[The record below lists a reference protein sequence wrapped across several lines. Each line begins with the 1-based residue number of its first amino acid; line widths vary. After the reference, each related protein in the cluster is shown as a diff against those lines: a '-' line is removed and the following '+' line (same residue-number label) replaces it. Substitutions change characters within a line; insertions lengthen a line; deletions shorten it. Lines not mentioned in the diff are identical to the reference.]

1 MDAIGFAMQ
10 KSAHI
15 SGMTRLQKQFW
26 EDFDKEAAG
35 KKVIVFGT
43 GVCLSFYLEKYQQNA
58 RIDAVI
64 DNDEKKQG
72 YLLNQIVPE
81 AFGIRQAD
89 TVISNASILK
99 RYLPDEAVILVAS
112 INYYNDI
119 LEQLNAYGMTNCFVI
134 LVMEANYR
142 ITMQQKE
149 AAKREWGK
157 KRQFADI
164 CCQKNT
170 VDAHKVF
177 FRTYGKYTD
186 HQKYITEALLK
197 LREDLD
203 IVWEV
208 SDLAEIVPDG
218 IRKVYSGN
226 WTQCIYEMET
236 SKIWVLDLP
245 TPDYIIKRPEQL
257 YLQTK
262 HWASITLKKFYLDAG
277 TFQSVPEKIENWKR
291 DGRLID
297 YIITGSD
304 FDTDS
309 CRRGFGFQK
318 EALQFGSPRSDAL
331 FHEKENREKV
341 YDYYRLA
348 KERRSVIYAPTYRFD
363 KEKGKNVHESRN
375 IELDFEAVKSALEKR
390 FGGEWYILMRLHPS
404 VATAL
409 ADVQMPDFAVDV
421 SSWADSQ
428 ELVSAADM
436 MISDYSS
443 IMFEPAFVKK
453 PVFLFATDLQDYLE
467 NEYELLIP
475 YEELPFPMAETNA
488 ELEKR
493 IMEFDS
499 ERYRSNLEAFLER
512 YGVHEDGHASER
524 VAAFISEYIS

>member
-15 SGMTRLQKQFW
+15 SGMTRLEKQSW
-26 EDFDKEAAG
+26 EAFEKEAAG

-43 GVCLSFYLEKYQQNA
+43 GACFSFYLEKYRQNA
-58 RIDAVI
+58 LIDAVI

-72 YLLNQIVPE
+72 YSLAQIVPE

-89 TVISNASILK
+89 TIISDISGLEQ
-99 RYLPDEAVILVAS
+99 YLPDEVVILVAS

-119 LEQLNAYGMTNCFVI
+119 LEQLKTYGMTNCFVV
-134 LVMEANYR
+134 LVMEANDR
-142 ITMQQKE
+142 ITVQRE
-149 AAKREWGK
+149 GAVKREWEK
-157 KRQFADI
+157 KRLFANR
-164 CCQKNT
+164 CCGNPVMNNKL
-170 VDAHKVF
+170 F
-177 FRTYGKYTD
+177 FRTYGRYTD

-197 LREDLD
+197 MRKDLD

-208 SDLAEIVPDG
+208 SDLAEIVPEG

-226 WTQCIYEMET
+226 WAQCIYEMET

-257 YLQTK
+257 YFQTK
-262 HWASITLKKFYLDAG
+262 HWASITLKKFYLDAK
-277 TFQSVPEKIENWKR
+277 TFESVPEKRENWKR

-297 YIITGSD
+297 YVITGSD

-309 CRRGFGFQK
+309 CRRGFGFEK
-318 EALQFGSPRSDAL
+318 EVLQFGSPRSDAL
-331 FHEKENREKV
+331 FHEKENRDKV
-341 YDYYRLA
+341 YRYYRLEENR
-348 KERRSVIYAPTYRFD
+348 KSVIYAPTYRFD
-363 KEKGKNVHESRN
+363 KDKGKNVHESRN
-375 IELDFEAVKSALEKR
+375 IELDFEAVKNSLEKR

-404 VATAL
+404 VAMAL
-409 ADVQMPDFAVDV
+409 KDVQMPEFAVDV
-421 SSWADSQ
+421 SSYADSQ
-428 ELVSAADM
+428 ELVSAADV
-436 MISDYSS
+436 MISDFSS

-475 YEELPFPMAETNA
+475 YEEMPFPIAETNA

-493 IMEFDS
+493 IREFDV
-499 ERYRSNLEAFLER
+499 EIYRSNVEAFLAR

-524 VAAFISEYIS
+524 TAAFISEYIS